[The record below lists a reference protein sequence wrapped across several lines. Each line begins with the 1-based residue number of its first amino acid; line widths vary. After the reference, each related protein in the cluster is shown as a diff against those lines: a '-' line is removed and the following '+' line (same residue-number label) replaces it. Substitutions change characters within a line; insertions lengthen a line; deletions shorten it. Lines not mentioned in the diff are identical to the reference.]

1 MRLRSLRIV
10 LLLAVLA
17 VPAAAQEKFTNL
29 KVLPQD
35 IPPQQLHQTMD
46 GFTRALGVRC
56 IHCHVGQEGKPFKH
70 EDFALDD
77 KPAKLKAREMMRM
90 VSDINNKYLAN
101 LPDRSSSP
109 VKVECITCHRGVT
122 QPRQLHDVLDAT
134 YDGGGIDSTVA
145 RYQALRA
152 KYYGRAAYDFGEVPL
167 TLVADH
173 ARTAG
178 HAADAERLL
187 AMNVDANPTSDFARR
202 QYAGAAI
209 ARSFREQGRDSGAA
223 TVRALRD
230 RYGDKVVSENLLNDV
245 GYQLLGA
252 GQVASAVDVL
262 RLNTVEHP
270 QSGNAFDSCG
280 ESLMTHGDKKGA
292 IAAYTRSL
300 ELDPSNDNARQ
311 MLAQLKAPAKPGKK
325 GSASH

>member
-202 QYAGAAI
+202 QSRAPRSR
-209 ARSFREQGRDSGAA
+209 ARSASRAGTRAPRRCARSA
-223 TVRALRD
+223 TAT
-230 RYGDKVVSENLLNDV
+230 
-245 GYQLLGA
+245 A
-252 GQVASAVDVL
+252 
-262 RLNTVEHP
+262 
-270 QSGNAFDSCG
+270 
-280 ESLMTHGDKKGA
+280 
-292 IAAYTRSL
+292 TRSC
-300 ELDPSNDNARQ
+300 PRTCSTTSATSCS
-311 MLAQLKAPAKPGKK
+311 APAR
-325 GSASH
+325 SRRRSTSCA